1 MQRRIVIVLCII
13 LFVCTIGCNKL
24 FYRGRG
30 DWEINLVNG
39 YRIDH
44 FNASEIKLCKKQN
57 KYFEVVIE
65 NYYVTAYSMKEEYV
79 FLEGIQTA
87 GEYITDQEKE
97 TRILSY
103 YALDTTDDSVIGP
116 FDTADELSKA
126 LDLSGI
132 DWTPVTDPPDLPNV
146 NY

>member
-57 KYFEVVIE
+57 KYLEVVIK

-97 TRILSY
+97 ARILSY

-126 LDLSGI
+126 LDLSRI

>member
-44 FNASEIKLCKKQN
+44 FNAAEIKLCKKQN
-57 KYFEVVIE
+57 KYIEVVIK

-87 GEYITDQEKE
+87 GEYITDQEKQDMH
-97 TRILSY
+97 LSF
-103 YALDTTDDSVIGP
+103 YAINTKQDAVYGP
-116 FDTADELSKA
+116 YSGIQQMAQELSF
-126 LDLSGI
+126 DVNTE
-132 DWTPVTDPPDLPNV
+132 WTACKDSIKSYDG
-146 NY
+146 

>member
-57 KYFEVVIE
+57 KYLEVVIK

-97 TRILSY
+97 ARILSY
-103 YALDTTDDSVIGP
+103 YALDTTDDCVIGP